1 MQDELLKFQRELYKF
16 INPSRGFLKNLLF
29 FIMSLI
35 LVFGFSLTIETLI
48 ESINHYFH
56 LPLSFKLI
64 LGFVI
69 LIVGLRYYYFRIKEI
84 HEKGIYEIEELSYD
98 NFRKIK
104 ILITGLSASQSIY
117 KQLEEFREIVKKH
130 AGDKEKIIKDPE
142 VKLPW
147 IQQAAILLKLEEFKA
162 PLEKIIVI
170 PSKESA
176 EFKEKFIEFVSLLF
190 PQYENLIE
198 FSDPVN
204 YEEVQEVQKTIT
216 HISRKLKESNFKD
229 NEILI
234 DVTPGLKL
242 FSIVLAG
249 ATFDN
254 PKKFCYVNLERI
266 PKIFDMTLKILEK
279 H

>member
-1 MQDELLKFQRELYKF
+1 MQDELLKFQRELYKVV
-16 INPSRGFLKNLLF
+16 NPSKGILKNFLF

-35 LVFGFSLTIETLI
+35 LVFGFSLTIETMI
-48 ESINHYFH
+48 EFINHYFH
-56 LPLSFKLI
+56 LPLSFKMI
-64 LGFVI
+64 LGATI
-69 LIVGLRYYYFRIKEI
+69 LIFGLSYYYFKIKEI
-84 HEKGIYEIEELSYD
+84 HDKGIYEIEELSYD
-98 NFRKIK
+98 NFGKVK
-104 ILITGLSASQSIY
+104 VLITGLSASKEIHT
-117 KQLEEFREIVKKH
+117 QLENFKEIVKKH

-147 IQQAAILLKLEEFKA
+147 IQQAAVLLKLEEFKA

-176 EFKEKFIEFVSLLF
+176 EFKEKFTKFVSFLF
-190 PQYENLIE
+190 PKYGNLIE
-198 FSDPVN
+198 YSEPIN
-204 YEEVQEVQKTIT
+204 YEEAQEIQKTIT
-216 HISRKLKESNFKD
+216 HISGKLKKSNFKD

-254 PKKFCYVNLERI
+254 PKKFCYVNFERT